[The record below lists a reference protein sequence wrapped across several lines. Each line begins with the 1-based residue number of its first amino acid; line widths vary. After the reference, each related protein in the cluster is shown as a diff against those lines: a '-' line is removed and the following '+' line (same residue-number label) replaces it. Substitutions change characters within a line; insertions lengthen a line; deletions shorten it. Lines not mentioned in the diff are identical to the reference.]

1 MKNFNVLLLN
11 CFLLIG
17 NYSFAQSDNWELFAK
32 VKFTSKFYKEFND
45 YFLAPKF
52 DEKIKS
58 FEGKELVLKGH
69 YLPFDL
75 PNKQHIIISKFPY
88 AQCFFCGGAGPESIA
103 EIHFKE
109 KPRKF
114 KADEIIVV
122 KGRLRLNDSD
132 VNHVNFILED
142 AELVIKGPV

>member
-1 MKNFNVLLLN
+1 MKKLTVFFLL

-17 NYSFAQSDNWELFAK
+17 FNSFAQHDTWDLFAK

-52 DEKIKS
+52 DENIKNI
-58 FEGKELVLKGH
+58 EGKEVILKGH

-75 PNKQHIIISKFPY
+75 PNKLHIIISKFPY

-103 EIHFKE
+103 EVHFKE

-142 AELVIKGPV
+142 AELVLKGPV